1 MILPVKVKGFTLVEL
16 VTVMILL
23 GILATVVLP
32 KFSSRDG
39 YAEYAVRD
47 QFISA
52 FRYAQQRAMYDHGG
66 TCYRL
71 NIDAAGFGPQ
81 RAGVAFGPVAPVNFA
96 GDYQGI
102 SLSPQVPIYFD
113 GLGNSYSANC
123 SDIALIDPYIIT
135 FNPSG
140 IQVQVYSTGF
150 IQVI

>member
-1 MILPVKVKGFTLVEL
+1 MILRVKAQGFTLVEL

-32 KFSSRDG
+32 RFSSRDG

-52 FRYAQQRAMYDHGG
+52 FRYAQQRAMYDHSG

-71 NIDAAGFGPQ
+71 NIDAVGFGPQ
-81 RAGVAFGPVAPVNFA
+81 RAGVDFGPVAAVSFT
-96 GDYQGI
+96 GDYRGI
-102 SLSPQVPIYFD
+102 SLSPQQPIYFD
-113 GLGNSYSANC
+113 GLGNSYSDDC
-123 SDIALIDPYIIT
+123 SATALLDPYIIT
-135 FNPSG
+135 FNDSG

-150 IQVI
+150 IEAI